1 MTTAKTTAAKKA
13 PAKKAAPAKRTAAK
27 KAPAKKAAP
36 AKQAPAKAAAGEE
49 RFFLIA
55 VRSGL
60 DAIESTVVS
69 AAEIPLSVLS
79 GFGMSAETA
88 GSARKANRDLAK
100 GIHGTIDTIVTQI
113 ADAVAQETALVAD
126 VVGKATKQATKQATK
141 RPAKKA

>member
-1 MTTAKTTAAKKA
+1 VTTAKTTAAKKA
-13 PAKKAAPAKRTAAK
+13 PAKKAAPAK
-27 KAPAKKAAP
+27 
-36 AKQAPAKAAAGEE
+36 AAASEE

-60 DAIESTVVS
+60 DAIENTVVS
-69 AAEIPLSVLS
+69 AAEIPLGVLT

-126 VVGKATKQATKQATK
+126 VVGKATKQAAKQAAK

>member
-1 MTTAKTTAAKKA
+1 VTTAKTTAAKKA
-13 PAKKAAPAKRTAAK
+13 PAKKAAPAKRTVAK
-27 KAPAKKAAP
+27 KAPAKKA
-36 AKQAPAKAAAGEE
+36 PAKAAASEE

-60 DAIESTVVS
+60 DAIENTVVS
-69 AAEIPLSVLS
+69 AAEIPLGVLT

-100 GIHGTIDTIVTQI
+100 GIHGTLDTIVTQI

-126 VVGKATKQATKQATK
+126 VVGKATKQAAKQAAK

>member
-1 MTTAKTTAAKKA
+1 MTTVKKTAAKKTA
-13 PAKKAAPAKRTAAK
+13 PAKKAAPAKRTVAK
-27 KAPAKKAAP
+27 KAPARKAAP
-36 AKQAPAKAAAGEE
+36 AKKTVASEE

-113 ADAVAQETALVAD
+113 ADAVAR
-126 VVGKATKQATKQATK
+126 
-141 RPAKKA
+141 RPRSWPTWS